1 VTSQPGTPRVRVTGP
16 PRGQRSLNRPVDLEQ
31 DTRLAGV
38 YLSSLLREQLWL
50 ALRLLGILAVA
61 VGLLP
66 ALFALVP
73 QLADVRVL
81 GVPLA
86 WLVVGVAVY
95 PLLLGLGWLY
105 VRRAERNEDA
115 FTDLMG
121 ARPDEP
127 APEQP

>member
-1 VTSQPGTPRVRVTGP
+1 VTSPPTVPRVRVTGP
-16 PRGQRSLNRPVDLEQ
+16 PRRRRALNRPVDLEQ

-50 ALRLLGILAVA
+50 ALRLLAVLAVA

-73 QLADVRVL
+73 SLADVRVL
-81 GVPLA
+81 GLPLA

-95 PLLLGLGWLY
+95 PLLLGLGWRY
-105 VRRAERNEDA
+105 VRTAERNEDA
-115 FTDLMG
+115 FAELMTT
-121 ARPDEP
+121 RPVDSEDHP
-127 APEQP
+127 